1 MATSIEA
8 LKVIAE
14 DLYKTETIKATVKKQ
29 VQYPTMKAPME
40 IKEKITFILYIP
52 KESISHIAKRCYM
65 GVIFDNGYDGV
76 VDVSDAGTLDIKK
89 LAAEFIE
96 TNCGKQVRGYK
107 FS

>member
-1 MATSIEA
+1 MAISIET

-14 DLYKTETIKATVKKQ
+14 DLYNTETIKATVKKH

-52 KESISHIAKRCYM
+52 KESVSHCASCYM

-76 VDVSDAGTLDIKK
+76 VNVSDAGTLDIKK
-89 LAAEFIE
+89 LAAKFIE
-96 TNCGKQVRGYK
+96 TNCGKKLRGYK